1 VLWIFSVRGRLKAL
15 GLMRWA
21 LVFCSI
27 VLIPCLL
34 LFALRVINFP
44 RALELFVIL
53 QVPAVLVRRESTVAR
68 FFPVDKDS

>member
-1 VLWIFSVRGRLKAL
+1 VLWIFCVRGRLNAL
-15 GLMRWA
+15 GQMRWM

-44 RALELFVIL
+44 RALELFVAL
-53 QVPAVLVRRESTVAR
+53 QIPAVLIRRDSTVAR